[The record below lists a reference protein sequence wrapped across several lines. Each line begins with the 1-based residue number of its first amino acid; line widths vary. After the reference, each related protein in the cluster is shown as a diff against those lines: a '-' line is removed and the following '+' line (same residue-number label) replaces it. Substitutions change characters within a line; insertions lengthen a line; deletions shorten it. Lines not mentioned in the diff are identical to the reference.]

1 MYICLTQ
8 NTIMKRKIILPF
20 DDYPIPSMYHNVAFP
35 MGIIQGNAKGDI
47 TPWLCGKF
55 LNCYFNANTENQ
67 FNLSYAYSYFGED
80 KILFGEEISLI
91 RAFYGI
97 LGFDILSLFRRMLST
112 GHYIQGNYNEEY
124 IPGKWAYQNAYY
136 YHDFLLIGYDDI
148 KKVFISVGYL
158 KDQKFQRYEIQYSD
172 MLQSILTL
180 KIEKLWF
187 KFWSYNPDVKFV
199 FNLSRVISE
208 LSDYLNSTTSL
219 CIYKGDNI
227 YGLSAIAALGK
238 LFEKQAEQRMHID
251 FRYSRG
257 LMEHKYLMYKRIV
270 YMAQQNFGIHAKH
283 ADRAE
288 QVYRLSERVHLL
300 GLKHMM
306 TGNREIICSIQ
317 ALIVRINEM
326 ELAYLSDV
334 LDKLIR
340 LKQEDERDE
349 KSLSQ
354 SV

>member
-1 MYICLTQ
+1 MKCIFVSQ
-8 NTIMKRKIILPF
+8 KNTIMKRIIILPF

-136 YHDFLLIGYDDI
+136 YHDFLLIGYDDT
-148 KKVFISVGYL
+148 KEVFLSVGYL
-158 KDQKFQRYEIQYSD
+158 KDHKFHRYEIQYSD
-172 MLQSILTL
+172 MLQAVLTV
-180 KIEKLWF
+180 KSEKLWF
-187 KFWSYNPDVKFV
+187 KFWSYNPDARFV
-199 FNLSRVISE
+199 FDLSRVSSE

-219 CIYKGDNI
+219 CVYKGSSI
-227 YGLSAIAALGK
+227 YGLSAIAALAD
-238 LFEKQAEQRMHID
+238 LFEKQAEQRMRID

-257 LMEHKYLMYKRIV
+257 LMEHKYLMHKRIV
-270 YMAQQNFGIHAKH
+270 YMTEQDFGIPTKN
-283 ADRAE
+283 ADLAE
-288 QVYRLSERVHLL
+288 QVYLLSERVHLL
-300 GLKHMM
+300 GLKYMM
-306 TGNREIICSIQ
+306 TGRAEIIRSIQ
-317 ALIVRINEM
+317 TLILKMNEM
-326 ELAYLSDV
+326 ELSYLPDV
-334 LDKLIR
+334 LETLNR
-340 LKQEDERDE
+340 GRGREG
-349 KSLSQ
+349 
-354 SV
+354 